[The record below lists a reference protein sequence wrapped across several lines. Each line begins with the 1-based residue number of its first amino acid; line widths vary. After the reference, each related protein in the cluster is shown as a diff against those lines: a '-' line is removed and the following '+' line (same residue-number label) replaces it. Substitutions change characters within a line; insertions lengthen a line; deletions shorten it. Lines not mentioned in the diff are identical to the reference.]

1 MVTTETPSTEQLEAL
16 SAGFDACVSG
26 RTLGPVITALFF
38 NELPGAP
45 TPDQSVESCVAGEID
60 GSTGQLIIGLF
71 GSNESGGLPTEFL
84 NTLDV
89 CVPDDV
95 VAEQLTAELASDG
108 TFTEAEASCIAE
120 QVAPQ
125 LSISTLAEAGES
137 GALPPDVQALIEEAT
152 LACVVGG

>member
-1 MVTTETPSTEQLEAL
+1 M
-16 SAGFDACVSG
+16 SG
-26 RTLGPVITALFF
+26 RTLGPAITALFF

-95 VAEQLTAELASDG
+95 VADLFVGLAPDG

-125 LSISTLAEAGES
+125 LSIRTLAEAGES